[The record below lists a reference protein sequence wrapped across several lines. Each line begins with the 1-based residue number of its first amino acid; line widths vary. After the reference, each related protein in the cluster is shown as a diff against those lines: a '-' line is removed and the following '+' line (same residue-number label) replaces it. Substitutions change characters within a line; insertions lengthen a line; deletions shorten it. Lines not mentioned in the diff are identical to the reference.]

1 MLNFVKNKLSSS
13 PSSTSSPELPSR
25 PAKAEARQCR
35 ITVRGNKIILE
46 CDNGVRY
53 ELGSMDRAGGCVV
66 VIDPETGT
74 PRIECDRNIVNA
86 IRRLRIF

>member
-13 PSSTSSPELPSR
+13 STSSHEFASR
-25 PAKAEARQCR
+25 PVKAEANQCR
-35 ITVRGNKIILE
+35 ITVRGNKIVLE

-66 VIDPETGT
+66 VIDPETGK
-74 PRIECDRNIVNA
+74 PRIECDKNIVNA
-86 IRRLRIF
+86 VRRLRIF